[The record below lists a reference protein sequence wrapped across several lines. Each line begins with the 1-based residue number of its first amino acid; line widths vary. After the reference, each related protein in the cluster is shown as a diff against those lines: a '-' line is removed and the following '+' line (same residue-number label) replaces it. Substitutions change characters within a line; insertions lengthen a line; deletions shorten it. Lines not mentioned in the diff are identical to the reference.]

1 MDTTR
6 GEWVEKELDHLI
18 ERRHDQRVKT
28 EGERS
33 EEELWKVSERRYIE
47 IKRRRMAAE
56 HYRFE
61 MNMCEVHERLAQE
74 HEERALK
81 LLEED
86 EQKGDEDGR

>member
-6 GEWVEKELDHLI
+6 GEWVEKELNVLI

-28 EGERS
+28 EGERT
-33 EEELWKVSERRYIE
+33 EEELWKESERRYLRL
-47 IKRRRMAAE
+47 KRRRMQAE

-61 MNMCEVHERLAQE
+61 MNMCELHEGLARE

-81 LLEED
+81 LLEDD
-86 EQKGDEDGR
+86 EEG